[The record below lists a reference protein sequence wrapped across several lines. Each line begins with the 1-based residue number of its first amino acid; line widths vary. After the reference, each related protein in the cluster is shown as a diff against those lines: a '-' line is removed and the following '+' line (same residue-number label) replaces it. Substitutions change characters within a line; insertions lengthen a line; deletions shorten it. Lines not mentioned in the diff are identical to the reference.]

1 MMYISLISK
10 SIVISISI
18 LVLGVIGFLL
28 SWYSYYAE
36 KKFCRTRRKMI
47 CDINDKISCTK
58 AFTSVYGKTFGISNS
73 IYGMVFYLVVLISSF
88 YDIRYVFYLSILS
101 VLGSI
106 YLAYILYFKVK
117 SFCLVCSSIYLVNIL
132 LLIFSYYYTSIF

>member
-73 IYGMVFYLVVLISSF
+73 SQVSNGNWLLNVH
-88 YDIRYVFYLSILS
+88 DP
-101 VLGSI
+101 
-106 YLAYILYFKVK
+106 
-117 SFCLVCSSIYLVNIL
+117 L
-132 LLIFSYYYTSIF
+132 LLVRYTAKYSFWK